1 MKPLQIT
8 PLAALVAALSLIL
21 LAASVDS
28 ARAYTKLHSETRI
41 GKALVLLTGHR
52 AFNKT

>member
-8 PLAALVAALSLIL
+8 PRAALVAALSLIL

-28 ARAYTKLHSETRI
+28 ARAYTKLHSGTRV

-52 AFNKT
+52 ASSRT

>member
-8 PLAALVAALSLIL
+8 PRTALVTALSLIL

-28 ARAYTKLHSETRI
+28 ARTYAKSHSETRI
-41 GKALVLLTGHR
+41 GKALVVLTGHHTSSR
-52 AFNKT
+52 T

>member
-8 PLAALVAALSLIL
+8 PRAALVAALSLIL

-28 ARAYTKLHSETRI
+28 ARAYGKLHSETRI
-41 GKALVLLTGHR
+41 GKALVLLTGHHGSGR
-52 AFNKT
+52 T